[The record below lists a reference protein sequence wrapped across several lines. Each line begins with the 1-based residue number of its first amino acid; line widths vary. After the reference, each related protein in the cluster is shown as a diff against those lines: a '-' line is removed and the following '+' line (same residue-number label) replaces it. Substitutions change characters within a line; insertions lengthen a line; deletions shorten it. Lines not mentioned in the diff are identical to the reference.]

1 MVLPDGRLWIL
12 GGAGRNTVLDTTEY
26 VSYDL
31 NTRRWKVKTGPKLP
45 VPMMGHCAAVISI
58 DEVLVNG
65 GLTIA
70 DTEDYT
76 SNTFVYNIKYG
87 IPMIL
92 KKCIP
97 IKRCVIFQNG
107 RMVQS

>member
-1 MVLPDGRLWIL
+1 MKTERAFAASVVLPDGRLWIL

-87 IPMIL
+87 LFP
-92 KKCIP
+92 
-97 IKRCVIFQNG
+97 R
-107 RMVQS
+107 